1 MGCNSSKG
9 HPGTGT
15 KTLLASTGSSHKGG
29 RGDASGRHGEDKP
42 VTKVISEAQIMQ
54 YTPTE
59 EEEEE
64 EEKPR
69 ASRSKQRKVTPWCV
83 AGSGALSLDDDED
96 DEEEAMPPQV
106 PAKAPEAEETGSEPL
121 QRKVKRKATPWT
133 KAAPDAEDED
143 EEISEQE
150 AARPIAPAQVEV
162 LAARQMKQNGGLC
175 LFNCCLGPDP
185 QPEVVFM
192 QEKHAV

>member
-1 MGCNSSKG
+1 
-9 HPGTGT
+9 
-15 KTLLASTGSSHKGG
+15 
-29 RGDASGRHGEDKP
+29 
-42 VTKVISEAQIMQ
+42 MQ
-54 YTPTE
+54 YTPTEE

-143 EEISEQE
+143 EEVSEQE
-150 AARPIAPAQVEV
+150 ATRPIAPAQVEV

-175 LFNCCLGPDP
+175 LFNCCLGADP